1 MNTYMHNWNNY
12 QKINCEWVSSHATM
26 HSLTE
31 MHAWSGSTLSVCMSP
46 LLYPPRHTHKPSF
59 LKGFTVHSGGS
70 ETTGHVKMQMI
81 KTEESGNVIRYI
93 KKHLRLKNQSRRL
106 ELGTSQPLTRKLPL
120 WAELN
125 RTRERE
131 TPRPNSN
138 YSLYP
143 QTGVFENQ
151 S

>member
-1 MNTYMHNWNNY
+1 MGILLCYSA
-12 QKINCEWVSSHATM
+12 QFNCHACVDRQHIVCLHVTAVVS
-26 HSLTE
+26 
-31 MHAWSGSTLSVCMSP
+31 
-46 LLYPPRHTHKPSF
+46 PRHTHKPSF

-70 ETTGHVKMQMI
+70 ETTGHVRMQMI
-81 KTEESGNVIRYI
+81 KTEESGSVIRYI
-93 KKHLRLKNQSRRL
+93 KKHLRLKNHSRRL

-120 WAELN
+120 WVELS

-131 TPRPNSN
+131 TPQPNSN